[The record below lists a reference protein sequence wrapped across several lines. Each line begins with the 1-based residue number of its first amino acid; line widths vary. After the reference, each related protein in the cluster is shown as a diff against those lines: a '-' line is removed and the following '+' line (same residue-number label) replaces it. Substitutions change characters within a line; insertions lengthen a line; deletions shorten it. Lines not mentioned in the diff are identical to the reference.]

1 MKFLHLTG
9 SNLRR
14 KRLRTL
20 LTLLSIVV
28 AFLLYGY
35 LAAIR
40 VGLSAGADVAGADR
54 LIVRHRVSIAQLLPA
69 AYKARIARIDGVT
82 GVMHESWFGG
92 VYQDPKNFF
101 PQFAVEPE
109 SFLRMYPE
117 YLLPA
122 EQKEAW
128 FRTRTGVIVGRATAR
143 RFGWRVGDRLPIQAT
158 IWTKKDGGRTWE
170 FELVGIFDGAQK
182 GTDTTPMFLRYDY
195 LDETR
200 LFGTGNVG
208 WYIVRVKNPEDSTRV
223 AAAIDVEF
231 TNSPAETKAET
242 EKAFVGGWARQIAD
256 IGTIIKAILSAVFFT
271 ILLVAGN
278 TVAQSV
284 RERTQELGVLKAL
297 GFTNA
302 QVLGLVLAESCLLAG
317 LGGGL
322 GLGLAWMLIARGD
335 PTHGALPVFYFPVRD
350 LVAGLGLALG
360 LGLATG
366 LVPAWQA
373 MRLGI
378 AEALRKG

>member
-1 MKFLHLTG
+1 
-9 SNLRR
+9 
-14 KRLRTL
+14 
-20 LTLLSIVV
+20 
-28 AFLLYGY
+28 
-35 LAAIR
+35 
-40 VGLSAGADVAGADR
+40 
-54 LIVRHRVSIAQLLPA
+54 
-69 AYKARIARIDGVT
+69 
-82 GVMHESWFGG
+82 
-92 VYQDPKNFF
+92 
-101 PQFAVEPE
+101 
-109 SFLRMYPE
+109 
-117 YLLPA
+117 
-122 EQKEAW
+122 
-128 FRTRTGVIVGRATAR
+128 
-143 RFGWRVGDRLPIQAT
+143 
-158 IWTKKDGGRTWE
+158 
-170 FELVGIFDGAQK
+170 
-182 GTDTTPMFLRYDY
+182 MFLRYDY

-350 LVAGLGLALG
+350 LIAGLGLALG